1 MIGDSRSGLLASLRR
16 LLISGSE
23 LAEVRLQLLATELQQ
38 EKLRLLES
46 LAWLV
51 VAAMACCV
59 GLLLFSLFVV
69 LLVEPAHRLL
79 ALGVLSLA
87 FLVGAGLVLLG
98 LMVGFRVACGVLQHT
113 GNKKPPGLPAVVW
126 GALRSFTRL
135 PLQPPSGARTRRTQ
149 RNRTRNAWTGM

>member
-87 FLVGAGLVLLG
+87 FLVGAGLAWR
-98 LMVGFRVACGVLQHT
+98 M
-113 GNKKPPGLPAVVW
+113 
-126 GALRSFTRL
+126 ALRRQQAGGAPFEASLDELRRDRAAL
-135 PLQPPSGARTRRTQ
+135 GAHDPSASR
-149 RNRTRNAWTGM
+149 